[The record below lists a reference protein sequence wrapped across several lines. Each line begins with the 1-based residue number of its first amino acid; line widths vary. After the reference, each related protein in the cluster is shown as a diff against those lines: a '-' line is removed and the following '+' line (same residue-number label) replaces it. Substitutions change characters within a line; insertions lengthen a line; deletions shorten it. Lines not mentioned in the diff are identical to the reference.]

1 MSPEGQ
7 KEQDIWR
14 EQQEVLLRYLQC
26 GHLHRLRIWIKER
39 GSEYPAQTLI
49 TQLFIPLRRRLQSQ
63 QPTLQALLSAL
74 DGVLINYI
82 CIYLATARK
91 KNSKDALVVGW
102 NVHDTT
108 RLWFEAWIA
117 AQQGWRV
124 DVLAHSLAQLRPE
137 LFDGQTL
144 LVWCGES
151 PTAAQEQQ
159 LTQWQAHG
167 YPVFP
172 LKGN

>member
-1 MSPEGQ
+1 MQ
-7 KEQDIWR
+7 
-14 EQQEVLLRYLQC
+14 
-26 GHLHRLRIWIKER
+26 
-39 GSEYPAQTLI
+39 
-49 TQLFIPLRRRLQSQ
+49 
-63 QPTLQALLSAL
+63 
-74 DGVLINYI
+74 
-82 CIYLATARK
+82 
-91 KNSKDALVVGW
+91 
-102 NVHDTT
+102 DTT
-108 RLWFEAWIA
+108 RLWLEAWIA
-117 AQQGWRV
+117 AQDGWRV
-124 DVLAHSLAQLRPE
+124 DVLAHSLVQLRPE